1 MSVVAMRGPLLAA
14 GRRTALTW
22 AACAIT
28 VLLGTGLALSS
39 QLSGVQLPLLGLF
52 MAIPLWLAT
61 TSRTMWALG
70 LVLLYMGLIDGFL
83 KLQAGNETLDI
94 GRDLLLYAVVAGMA
108 FRARGP
114 FRLPA
119 LGGWVVAWT
128 IVILVQL
135 AHPENGTAAHSIVS
149 LRQHLEFV
157 PLFFVGF
164 VVLRTHR
171 SLQGFFALLLAVAT
185 INGAVGAYQ
194 SSLTPEQLAGWG
206 PGYASLLSGE
216 APRTVEGSDGR
227 QRVRPPGLGSD
238 MGFAGILGATALPG
252 GIALLL
258 TLRRRPLVSALVM
271 LGLAGAIVGV
281 LTSQSRSAVVTAVV
295 MVLAMFGLMAIGRQ
309 AKQTIIGVF
318 AAAAV
323 CGVALLAI
331 DSYDSDPFFR
341 YQSITPAGAIP
352 TLQEERS
359 GTWAAAP
366 QYMREIP
373 LGAGIGSVGPA
384 AGISD
389 TRPIES
395 RQRQACQWS
404 WSPTCGWSAESQFN
418 FLVVEAGIPGL
429 VVFLAFQAA
438 LFAAILAGL
447 RRESDPRT
455 AVLLAGMAAPLF
467 GYAVNWLVG
476 INTTSTPN
484 SAYLWLAAGVVSYW
498 LLSRRQRAFRPIVNG
513 SLRPT

>member
-1 MSVVAMRGPLLAA
+1 MSVVAMGGPGLAA
-14 GRRTALTW
+14 ARRMALTW
-22 AACAIT
+22 TACAIT
-28 VLLGTGLALSS
+28 VSLGIGLALSS

-70 LVLLYMGLIDGFL
+70 LVLLYMGLVDGVL
-83 KLQAGNETLDI
+83 KLQAGSETVAI
-94 GRDLLLYAVVAGMA
+94 ARDLLLYAVVAGMA

-114 FRLPA
+114 FKLPA

-135 AHPENGTAAHSIVS
+135 ANPDNGTAAHSIVS
-149 LRQHLEFV
+149 LRQHVEFV

-171 SLQGFFALLLAVAT
+171 SLQGFFALLLAVAA

-206 PGYASLLSGE
+206 PGYATLLRGD
-216 APRTVEGSDGR
+216 APRAAEGPDGK

-258 TLRRRPLVSALVM
+258 TLRRRPWVTALVV
-271 LGLAGAIVGV
+271 LGLVGAIAAV

-309 AKQTIIGVF
+309 AKQTIIAVLF
-318 AAAAV
+318 AAAV
-323 CGVALLAI
+323 CCIAAIAI
-331 DSYDSDPFFR
+331 DSYDSDTFFR
-341 YQSITPAGAIP
+341 YQSITPTEAIP
-352 TLQEERS
+352 TLQESRS
-359 GTWAAAP
+359 GTWAAIP
-366 QYMREIP
+366 QYMGEIP
-373 LGAGIGSVGPA
+373 LGAGIGSGGPA
-384 AGISD
+384 AGIWD
-389 TRPIES
+389 TRPIE
-395 RQRQACQWS
+395 WN
-404 WSPTCGWSAESQFN
+404 AESQFT
-418 FLVVEAGIPGL
+418 FLIVEAGIPGL

-447 RRESDPRT
+447 RRERDPRT
-455 AVLLAGMAAPLF
+455 AVLLAGVAAPLF
-467 GYAVNWLVG
+467 G
-476 INTTSTPN
+476 
-484 SAYLWLAAGVVSYW
+484 
-498 LLSRRQRAFRPIVNG
+498 
-513 SLRPT
+513 